1 MRFAH
6 LCFDGLLS
14 FGAPAV
20 GKVRPTDI
28 FPACSMITG
37 LLANAL
43 GYEHTEQRRMQV
55 LQSAISMGTR
65 IDMPGNRII
74 DYQTLFFTKKELPLW
89 RSDSFRGERDVIK
102 AIQAGKNEGT
112 VIRLKHYLADS
123 VIHTIICVASEQDE
137 SLPSAEEIAQAL
149 TYPFRVLFIGRYC
162 CIPYAPLYRGIIEAD
177 SVYAAL
183 EQIISERGNGP
194 FIAEWPV
201 VSSAPEKKGE
211 LMIERQDLRD
221 WTNDVHSGSRLVW
234 RGQIQGVNA

>member
-6 LCFDGLLS
+6 LSFDGLLS

-20 GKVRPTDI
+20 GEIRPTDI

-43 GYEHTEQRRMQV
+43 GYEHTERGLIQK
-55 LQSAISMGTR
+55 LQSAIRMGTR
-65 IDMPGNRII
+65 IDHPGSRII
-74 DYQTLFFTKKELPLW
+74 DFQTFFIEKEVVLW
-89 RSDSFRGERDVIK
+89 RSASFD
-102 AIQAGKNEGT
+102 GKKDTSHTGT
-112 VIRLKHYLADS
+112 ILRYKHYLADS
-123 VIHTIICVASEQDE
+123 TVHTVVGFASEQDE

-149 TYPFRVLFIGRYC
+149 TFPFRVLFIGRYC

-234 RGQIQGVNA
+234 RGPIQGVNA